1 MRPLNRFVSRVR
13 NAWVRRLA
21 DDRLHEEMEQHLALQ
36 TDENIRAGMNPPEA
50 YRQARLKFGAIEAI
64 REGYHAEQT
73 LPLIENVLRDA
84 RFAVRTLRKAKGFT
98 AAAMLTLALGIGG
111 TVAIFS
117 VVNGVVLKPL
127 PYSDPERL
135 IELRVKAPGISAGD
149 VNASN
154 WGLSQADYFT
164 FREQSRTCEDLGLYD
179 LETSSSGNAVNVTGI
194 GQPEH
199 VPALSVTEGLL
210 PVLGVA
216 PLIGRTFTRADDQ
229 PDSPETV
236 MLSYGYWQ
244 SKFGGDPGAIGKA
257 IDVDGKP
264 RVIIGVLPKRFRL
277 LDDTKLA
284 MLLPMKINR
293 EATQLGGYNF
303 GAVARLKP
311 GVTLEQASADV
322 ARMIPIT
329 LRSFPPYPGG
339 IVKEFEDLRLEPDLQ
354 ILKQEILGNAE
365 RVLWV
370 LMGGIGLVLLIACAN
385 VANLLLLRAEG
396 RLQELAIRAALGA
409 SRGHIAAQLLTEGL
423 ILSLFGGLLGLA
435 LAYGALQVLIA
446 IAPTG
451 LPRLGEI
458 GLDARG
464 LSFSVAVSLL
474 ACLLFSSVPILRY
487 TGSGLGIK
495 LRESGR
501 SMSEGRERHRWRSLL
516 VITQVA
522 LSLILLVSSGLM
534 IRTFL
539 ALTNVDPGFV
549 APSEVET
556 FRLYVPETQIKN
568 ATRVTL
574 LYQEISRQIAAIPG
588 VSSVGI
594 SESLPMDGGGYLDG
608 IFVKGRVY
616 PSNQIPLYLNE
627 YVGPGSFET
636 LGTRLVAGR
645 TFGWSDLYNRVPEM
659 MVSEKFAREYWRDP
673 SKAIGEQIG
682 SPKAWREIIGV
693 VGDIHLNGVEKEAP
707 AAVYFP
713 MLATFGKV
721 DSVSRSVAFSMRTPR
736 AGSEGLLNEIQQ
748 AVRSV
753 DGNFPLAD
761 VRTLGYY
768 SRKSIARTSFMLVML
783 SLAGGMALLL
793 SVVGLYGVL
802 AYSVAQRTHEL
813 GIRIALGA
821 QRRDILRLVLTRGMS
836 LTLIGV
842 GIGITGALMLTRFL
856 SGLLYGVKPND
867 PVTLVT
873 MSLLLLAITLFATY
887 MPARRAARVDPMTA
901 LRFE

>member
-1 MRPLNRFVSRVR
+1 M
-13 NAWVRRLA
+13 
-21 DDRLHEEMEQHLALQ
+21 
-36 TDENIRAGMNPPEA
+36 
-50 YRQARLKFGAIEAI
+50 
-64 REGYHAEQT
+64 
-73 LPLIENVLRDA
+73 LI
-84 RFAVRTLRKAKGFT
+84 
-98 AAAMLTLALGIGG
+98 
-111 TVAIFS
+111 
-117 VVNGVVLKPL
+117 
-127 PYSDPERL
+127 
-135 IELRVKAPGISAGD
+135 
-149 VNASN
+149 
-154 WGLSQADYFT
+154 
-164 FREQSRTCEDLGLYD
+164 
-179 LETSSSGNAVNVTGI
+179 
-194 GQPEH
+194 
-199 VPALSVTEGLL
+199 
-210 PVLGVA
+210 
-216 PLIGRTFTRADDQ
+216 
-229 PDSPETV
+229 
-236 MLSYGYWQ
+236 
-244 SKFGGDPGAIGKA
+244 
-257 IDVDGKP
+257 
-264 RVIIGVLPKRFRL
+264 
-277 LDDTKLA
+277 
-284 MLLPMKINR
+284 
-293 EATQLGGYNF
+293 
-303 GAVARLKP
+303 
-311 GVTLEQASADV
+311 
-322 ARMIPIT
+322 
-329 LRSFPPYPGG
+329 
-339 IVKEFEDLRLEPDLQ
+339 
-354 ILKQEILGNAE
+354 
-365 RVLWV
+365 RVL
-370 LMGGIGLVLLIACAN
+370 
-385 VANLLLLRAEG
+385 LR
-396 RLQELAIRAALGA
+396 RRK
-409 SRGHIAAQLLTEGL
+409 SRR
-423 ILSLFGGLLGLA
+423 S
-435 LAYGALQVLIA
+435 
-446 IAPTG
+446 
-451 LPRLGEI
+451 
-458 GLDARG
+458 
-464 LSFSVAVSLL
+464 
-474 ACLLFSSVPILRY
+474 
-487 TGSGLGIK
+487 GSTSPK
-495 LRESGR
+495 
-501 SMSEGRERHRWRSLL
+501 HK
-516 VITQVA
+516 
-522 LSLILLVSSGLM
+522 
-534 IRTFL
+534 
-539 ALTNVDPGFV
+539 
-549 APSEVET
+549 
-556 FRLYVPETQIKN
+556 IKN

-721 DSVSRSVAFSMRTPR
+721 DSVSRSVAFWMRTPR

-856 SGLLYGVKPND
+856 SSLLYGVKPND